1 MERDMT
7 AGIPGKI
14 ILNFTIPIFIGN
26 MFQQIY
32 NMADTIIVGKFV
44 GNAAFGCGWLLRNIN
59 VSNTGVSDGID
70 CRFYGCDSPALWCGK
85 YESYETVGCFSGNFI
100 CSSFSFDDGGQYVN
114 DETYPALD
122 EYTGRYV

>member
-7 AGIPGKI
+7 RGNPGKI

-44 GNAAFGCGWLLRNIN
+44 GNSALAAGWILRY
-59 VSNTGVSDGID
+59 SDVFDSWIFNGID
-70 CRFYGCDSPALWCGK
+70 GRIYGGNRAALWCRK
-85 YESYETVGCFSGNFI
+85 
-100 CSSFSFDDGGQYVN
+100 
-114 DETYPALD
+114 
-122 EYTGRYV
+122 

>member
-32 NMADTIIVGKFV
+32 NLSLIHILTDIRGQGK
-44 GNAAFGCGWLLRNIN
+44 I
-59 VSNTGVSDGID
+59 
-70 CRFYGCDSPALWCGK
+70 
-85 YESYETVGCFSGNFI
+85 
-100 CSSFSFDDGGQYVN
+100 
-114 DETYPALD
+114 
-122 EYTGRYV
+122 